1 MEEAVCTQEQL
12 YCLQNKAINVQWPVF
27 TFRFQMAVA
36 QSGTARCG
44 GVTVIG
50 RLKQG
55 NSSCSEEKSPIVP
68 NPDPKEYYN
77 NWKNDISLFP
87 ATN

>member
-12 YCLQNKAINVQWPVF
+12 YCLQNKAIK
-27 TFRFQMAVA
+27 RFQMAVA
-36 QSGTARCG
+36 QSSTARCG

-77 NWKNDISLFP
+77 N
-87 ATN
+87 

>member
-12 YCLQNKAINVQWPVF
+12 YCLQNKAINEQWLVF

-36 QSGTARCG
+36 QSGSARCG
-44 GVTVIG
+44 EVTVVG

-55 NSSCSEEKSPIVP
+55 SSSCSEEKSPMVP
-68 NPDPKEYYN
+68 TADPKQCYN
-77 NWKNDISLFP
+77 NWKNDMLLFR